1 MTIEAQEKKIIEQLL
16 PLYAMEEARS
26 LACWVIMDVCRMNRS
41 QLLIHKQSALS
52 AEEVVCVDHILSEL
66 KTGKPIQYILSV
78 TEFYGLKL
86 HVDSSVLIPRPETE
100 ELVAW
105 ILSITKSV
113 SLGSYG
119 SGVGAPPPLEKTRVR
134 LLDIGTGSGC
144 IPIALKKNL
153 PNASVFAVDI
163 SASALMIARENAIC
177 NEVEVQFIQDDILNP
192 CSEILD
198 QRYDVI
204 VSNPPYV
211 RLSEKSDMHVNVLD
225 YEPHLALFVPD
236 NNALLFYD
244 QIADFALVHLNDQG
258 FLFFEINERFG
269 QQTIDLLVR
278 KGFQE
283 IELRKDIRG
292 KDRML
297 KATYSR

>member
-105 ILSITKSV
+105 HRLGDAPLSHPEGRP
-113 SLGSYG
+113 LGG
-119 SGVGAPPPLEKTRVR
+119 GVPPP
-134 LLDIGTGSGC
+134 
-144 IPIALKKNL
+144 A
-153 PNASVFAVDI
+153 
-163 SASALMIARENAIC
+163 
-177 NEVEVQFIQDDILNP
+177 
-192 CSEILD
+192 
-198 QRYDVI
+198 
-204 VSNPPYV
+204 
-211 RLSEKSDMHVNVLD
+211 H
-225 YEPHLALFVPD
+225 PD
-236 NNALLFYD
+236 P
-244 QIADFALVHLNDQG
+244 
-258 FLFFEINERFG
+258 R
-269 QQTIDLLVR
+269 
-278 KGFQE
+278 
-283 IELRKDIRG
+283 
-292 KDRML
+292 
-297 KATYSR
+297 

>member
-177 NEVEVQFIQDDILNP
+177 NQVEVQFIQDDILNP

>member
-163 SASALMIARENAIC
+163 SASALMVARENAIC
-177 NEVEVQFIQDDILNP
+177 NQVEVQFIQDDILNP

>member
-113 SLGSYG
+113 SFGSYG

>member
-163 SASALMIARENAIC
+163 SASALMVARENAIC
-177 NEVEVQFIQDDILNP
+177 NQVEVQFIQDDILNP

-211 RLSEKSDMHVNVLD
+211 RLSE
-225 YEPHLALFVPD
+225 
-236 NNALLFYD
+236 
-244 QIADFALVHLNDQG
+244 
-258 FLFFEINERFG
+258 
-269 QQTIDLLVR
+269 
-278 KGFQE
+278 
-283 IELRKDIRG
+283 
-292 KDRML
+292 
-297 KATYSR
+297 

>member
-163 SASALMIARENAIC
+163 SASALMIARENAIY